1 MYKRIIGLVLLE
13 NGIFCRTRN
22 FVADYHYTN
31 KFIDT
36 KYFDEMVFIDVSSE
50 RTLPNDLTFGRG
62 IEEVTEHSQLPIA
75 IGGGI
80 KLVDH
85 IELFRTLGADRY
97 VINQTSAKS
106 DLLVSNSIKKY
117 GRSSVISTINHWGP
131 FVASREGVT
140 EVRLLDRVREI
151 GDNCGSDIL
160 LNSIERDGTLRG
172 LDLDIVDTLSEVSE
186 GSFILCGGLGNIDH
200 LHAALQREN
209 VVGVCTSNVYHLTTN
224 TISSWRTNL
233 ASQGLM
239 VRAI

>member
-1 MYKRIIGLVLLE
+1 MYKRIIGLVLLD
-13 NGIFCRTRN
+13 NGVFCRTRN

-50 RTLPNDLTFGRG
+50 RTRPNDLTFGRG
-62 IEEVTEHSQLPIA
+62 IEEITEHSQLPIA

-85 IELFRTLGADRY
+85 IELYRTLGADRY
-97 VINQTSAKS
+97 VMNQTNVKS
-106 DLLVSNSIKKY
+106 DQLVSKSIEKY

-140 EVRLLDRVREI
+140 KVRLVDRLREM

-172 LDLDIVDTLSEVSE
+172 LDLATIDVLSEVSE
-186 GSFILCGGLGNIDH
+186 GSFILCGGLGNVDH

>member
-50 RTLPNDLTFGRG
+50 RALPNNFMFGRG

-80 KLVDH
+80 KLIDH

-97 VINQTSAKS
+97 VINQTNAKT
-106 DLLVSNSIKKY
+106 DLLVSESVRKY
-117 GRSSVISTINHWGP
+117 GRSSLISTIDHWGP
-131 FVASREGVT
+131 FVASREGVS
-140 EVRLLDRVREI
+140 EVRLVDRVREI
-151 GDNCGSDIL
+151 GENCGSDIL

-172 LDLDIVDTLSEVSE
+172 LDLATLDALAEVSE

-233 ASQGLM
+233 VSQGLM